1 MNDDVFI
8 LAVTVAILAATAWAV
23 VSFSRNTITTVGQL
37 ETKVANLEAELQAK
51 DAAVEMYQQLLDA
64 KQREIDL
71 QEKIIRGLSLKL
83 KVALRIKDL
92 KERRI
97 KDLTGE
103 NEPEQ
108 QIKDDN

>member
-1 MNDDVFI
+1 MNDNAF
-8 LAVTVAILAATAWAV
+8 ILAATLAV
-23 VSFSRNTITTVGQL
+23 G
-37 ETKVANLEAELQAK
+37 VAACAALC
-51 DAAVEMYQQLLDA
+51 AAVAMYQQLLDA

-92 KERRI
+92 KERHI
-97 KDLTGE
+97 KELTEE

-108 QIKDDN
+108 QLKGDN

>member
-1 MNDDVFI
+1 MNDDAFI
-8 LAVTVAILAATAWAV
+8 LAAILAVAV
-23 VSFSRNTITTVGQL
+23 CAAVISYIRDSRDETVGQL

-51 DAAVEMYQQLLDA
+51 DAAAAMYQQLLDS

-97 KDLTGE
+97 KELTEE

-108 QIKDDN
+108 QIKEDN